1 MTARGPDWSR
11 THALVVAVE
20 QYAEGGDWCLDGPAR
35 DAANMITWLMGQG
48 VPRENVQLLAS
59 PRPENKHLLEAVGLG
74 TYDQVNQTTVRN
86 LFRHRLAA
94 LAGDWLWVYWAGH
107 GVQAKGSQWSLLYPE
122 ARSNDLIGLDAGDLV
137 DLLQSDRLDPRD
149 FRRVSVVIDAC
160 RQPLSVQAQMHAA
173 DPDRLLG
180 TTTFQKARQVFAMH
194 ACEPGGLAKNRAGE
208 GLFTRV
214 LLDEL
219 ATEGRSDTGPDLE
232 AVWGRV
238 RDEFERR
245 RDAGTAQQIPTVS
258 VRNWAGD
265 SHEFT
270 FAPLPL
276 LGPDEQQLFLAVTA
290 LIDCTPGAAAA
301 CGARLA
307 EELGATPTSEDA
319 PTARDLVG
327 QALGTHHGITT
338 LLHVLAEST
347 RGGTSLEDA
356 RRGALKTRPGEWLL
370 RSEYDELAELLGENE
385 SPLLETFVR
394 AARHELPGLR
404 IDTDTVQTVVDGL
417 EQLLPPRP
425 PSPRQLLRVVERTAA
440 AVPEPGRGALRAWS
454 DRCAERSDT
463 PRDALLTWR
472 TYAEERADA
481 ISPAA
486 TPFDHRIQIQLSPQ
500 TGTDQRRTYQVW
512 SARAG
517 RSATSLVK
525 VDTPSLPAEIRL
537 GLDRLLVENGRVHE
551 TLVEFFLPYSD
562 LDLDVHRWGITNGT
576 PLEHPLGVDYPVVV
590 RPADERPNPV
600 VPNHRRRW
608 DRVAASTTHDLHWL
622 PDGLG
627 EEHLYRTL
635 SERASAPGVVMT
647 VPARARPRARMF
659 AVCVYSGIPVLV
671 WHRGEELRTVTSQ
684 LKSVLRDG
692 ELPSLPH
699 RLREFR
705 CGSDPAADRQG
716 RHLAMLWDDPDLP
729 LPRPLALSAP
739 L

>member
-1 MTARGPDWSR
+1 MTAPGPDWSR

-20 QYAEGGDWCLDGPAR
+20 EYAEGGDWCLDGPAR

-48 VPRENVQLLAS
+48 VPRENVLLLAS
-59 PRPENKHLLEAVGLG
+59 PRPKNKHLLEAVGLG
-74 TYDQVNQTTVRN
+74 TYDQVNQTTVRT
-86 LFRHRLAA
+86 LFRHRLAT
-94 LAGDWLWVYWAGH
+94 LTGDWLWVYWAGH
-107 GVQAKGSQWSLLYPE
+107 GVQTRGSQWSLLYPE
-122 ARSNDLIGLDAGDLV
+122 ARDNDLIGLDAGNLM
-137 DLLQSDRLDPRD
+137 DLLQSDTLDPRH
-149 FRRVSVVIDAC
+149 FRRVAMVIDAC
-160 RQPLSVQAQMHAA
+160 RQPLNVQVQMNAA

-180 TTTFQKARQVFAMH
+180 TATFQKARSVFAMH
-194 ACEPGGLAKNRAGE
+194 ACEPGGLAKNREGE

-219 ATEGRSDTGPDLE
+219 ATEDRSDAGPDLE

-238 RDEFERR
+238 RTEFERR
-245 RDAGTAQQIPTVS
+245 RDARTAQQIPTVT

-265 SHEFT
+265 SREFT
-270 FAPLPL
+270 FAPRPL
-276 LGPDEQQLFLAVTA
+276 LGPDERQLLLAVTA
-290 LIDCTPGAAAA
+290 LIDGTPGAAAA
-301 CGARLA
+301 CGARLSG
-307 EELGATPTSEDA
+307 ELGATPTSEDA
-319 PTARDLVG
+319 PTASDLVG
-327 QALGTHHGITT
+327 QALGTHHGVTT

-347 RGGTSLEDA
+347 RGGTSLDDA

-370 RSEYDELAELLGENE
+370 RSEYDELAELLGESE

-394 AARHELPGLR
+394 AARHELPGVR

-417 EQLLPPRP
+417 EQLVQPRS
-425 PSPRQLLRVVERTAA
+425 PSPRQLLRVAERAAA
-440 AVPEPGRGALRAWS
+440 AVPEPARGALRAWS
-454 DRCAERSDT
+454 DRCGARSGT
-463 PRDALLTWR
+463 ARDALLTWR
-472 TYAEERADA
+472 AYADERADA
-481 ISPAA
+481 IRPAA
-486 TPFDHRIQIQLSPQ
+486 TAFDHRIQIKLSPL

-512 SARAG
+512 TARAG
-517 RSATSLVK
+517 HGAESLAK
-525 VDTPSLPAEIRL
+525 VDTPSRPEDIRL
-537 GLDRLLVENGRVHE
+537 RLDSLLVEHGRLHE
-551 TLVEFFLPYSD
+551 TLVEFFLPSTE
-562 LDLDVHRWGITNGT
+562 LDLDVHRWGITTGT
-576 PLEHPLGVDYPVVV
+576 PLERPLGVDYPVVV
-590 RPADERPNPV
+590 RPTDERPKPV
-600 VPNHRRRW
+600 VPSHRRRW
-608 DRVAASTTHDLHWL
+608 DRVADSTTHDLHWL

-627 EEHLYRTL
+627 EDHLYRTL

-705 CGSDPAADRQG
+705 CGSDLAADRQG

-739 L
+739 M

>member
-1 MTARGPDWSR
+1 MTAPGPDWSR

-20 QYAEGGDWCLDGPAR
+20 EYAEGDWCLDGPAR
-35 DAANMITWLMGQG
+35 DAANMIDWLIGRG
-48 VPRENVQLLAS
+48 VPPENVQLLAS
-59 PRPENKHLLEAVGLG
+59 PMPENKHLLDAIGLG
-74 TYDQVNQTTVRN
+74 AYEQVDQVTVRG

-94 LAGDWLWVYWAGH
+94 LTGDWLWVYWAGH
-107 GVQAKGSQWSLLYPE
+107 GVQTRGSQWSLLYPE
-122 ARSNDLIGLDAGDLV
+122 ARQSDLIGLDAGNLM
-137 DLLQSDRLDPRD
+137 DLLQSDTLGPRQ
-149 FRRVSVVIDAC
+149 FRRVAMVVDAC
-160 RQPLSVQAQMHAA
+160 RQPLKAEHQRNAA

-180 TTTFQKARQVFAMH
+180 GAAFRKSRQVFAMH
-194 ACEPGGLAKNRAGE
+194 ACEPGGLATNRAGE

-219 ATEGRSDTGPDLE
+219 ATEDPSGAGPELE
-232 AVWGRV
+232 AVWARV
-238 RDEFERR
+238 QAEFERL
-245 RDAGTAQQIPTVS
+245 RDAGTAQQIPTVT
-258 VRNWAGD
+258 VRNWDGD
-265 SHEFT
+265 SREFT
-270 FAPLPL
+270 FAPRPR
-276 LGPDEQQLFLAVTA
+276 LGPDERQLLLAVTA
-290 LIDCTPGAAAA
+290 LIEGTPGSAAA

-307 EELGATPTSEDA
+307 EESGATTTSEDT
-319 PTARDLVG
+319 PTPRDLVG
-327 QALGTHHGITT
+327 RALGTHHGITT

-370 RSEYDELAELLGENE
+370 RAEYDELAELLGEDD
-385 SPLLETFVR
+385 SPLLQTFVR

-404 IDTDTVQTVVDGL
+404 MDTATVRTVLDGL

-440 AVPEPGRGALRAWS
+440 AVPEPGRGALREWS
-454 DRCAERSDT
+454 DRCAERGGT

-472 TYAEERADA
+472 AYAEERADA
-481 ISPAA
+481 ISPAV
-486 TPFDHRIQIQLSPQ
+486 TPFDHRIQIQLSPR

-512 SARAG
+512 SARTG

-525 VDTPSLPAEIRL
+525 VDTPSLPADIRL
-537 GLDRLLVENGRVHE
+537 GLDRLLVQNGRVHE

-576 PLEHPLGVDYPVVV
+576 PLERPLGVDYPVVV
-590 RPADERPNPV
+590 RPADERPRPV

-608 DRVAASTTHDLHWL
+608 DRVAGSTTHDLHWL

-627 EEHLYRTL
+627 EDMVHRAL

-647 VPARARPRARMF
+647 APARARPRARMF

-671 WHRGEELRTVTSQ
+671 WHRGEEHRTVTSQ
-684 LKSVLRDG
+684 LKSVLGEG

-705 CGSDPAADRQG
+705 CGSDPATDRQG
-716 RHLAMLWDDPDLP
+716 RHLALLWDDPDLP

-739 L
+739 I